1 MSLSDQSLAGELMT
15 HDSKLLTKRL
25 SNMDKGLLKPTGK
38 LMSKAEWLEPR
49 SLFVIIPHA

>member
-49 SLFVIIPHA
+49 SLFVITPHA